1 MKSRLDIL
9 SDIYGEKETGSD
21 QSSSRDR
28 RRTSRKACTVCI
40 QQRLSFQKGKIL
52 NEKLISVANKEL
64 CDDMKHM
71 KIIVETNTPPKFCNP
86 SGWFERTRL
95 IPIHDRPP
103 YTDFIVLYIPLRET
117 SSDLEDSETEV
128 GRLSEKVDDL
138 KVGGDACGDV
148 DKPLRIVNSESSS
161 LSLLNMPEDIL
172 INFIC
177 KFLDPRSVV
186 NLGCTNF
193 SCQSLCISGFML
205 ASLYECCTSYT
216 NGHHTK
222 RLEEG
227 SGRSK
232 LDCTH
237 KTFCYLMTH
246 AVGFNDLFM
255 RKLSSSSSS
264 SRLVPTNLLKG
275 IICLYSL
282 SELFHYEKIINNDT
296 NNYDDDAN
304 YKEKR
309 KAVHRV
315 VNLFENEFWKWDFG
329 RLQKYMLKN
338 FHVIDMLRDRERYID
353 PLPYFKDDHRLNDI
367 FSWGSSFDELLR
379 VLLST
384 RSKFVYSRADPDM
397 HEQRI
402 HDFSSTCF
410 EYIKWIQ
417 KCRISRGDYLLSI
430 NAAYILKRTKKQI
443 FLLNE
448 HRSKGLQERNLRK
461 SNFMYDKNSRYK
473 PFQLASPAVVY
484 GFESLQEVYD
494 LLWPTSKGKI
504 SDEQKKFNLYRKRR
518 RRSSFKRVFL

>member
-21 QSSSRDR
+21 R
-28 RRTSRKACTVCI
+28 RKTSRKACTVCI
-40 QQRLSFQKGKIL
+40 QQRLRFQDGKIL
-52 NEKLISVANKEL
+52 NEKFISVANKQL
-64 CDDMKHM
+64 CNDMKRM
-71 KIIVETNTPPKFCNP
+71 KMLVESSTPPKFCNP
-86 SGWFERTRL
+86 SGWFQRTRL
-95 IPIHDRPP
+95 MPLHDRPP
-103 YTDFIVLYIPLRET
+103 FTDFIVLYIPIRET
-117 SSDLEDSETEV
+117 SSEQDDAETEV
-128 GRLSEKVDDL
+128 GRLSEEIDSL
-138 KVGGDACGDV
+138 KVCDDTCGGV
-148 DKPLRIVNSESSS
+148 DKSSTVVNSEVSS

-186 NLGCTNF
+186 TLGRTNF

-216 NGHHTK
+216 NGHRSK
-222 RLEEG
+222 RLEER
-227 SGRSK
+227 SDRSK

-282 SELFHYEKIINNDT
+282 SELFYYEKIMNSDA

-338 FHVIDMLRDRERYID
+338 FHVIDMLRDRKSYID
-353 PLPYFKDDHRLNDI
+353 PLPYFKADHRLNDI

-417 KCRISRGDYLLSI
+417 KCRIIRGDYLLSI

-448 HRSKGLQERNLRK
+448 HRSKDLQEWNLRK
-461 SNFMYDKNSRYK
+461 SNYMYDKNSRYK
-473 PFQLASPAVVY
+473 AFQLASPAVVY

-494 LLWPTSKGKI
+494 LLWPTSKGEI

-518 RRSSFKRVFL
+518 RRSSFKRGTL